1 MKDAELKK
9 CVSLI
14 EFPNYLIN
22 KNGHIYSL
30 YRNKYLKETDNGK
43 GYYRYTLT
51 NRNGELI
58 RHDGQIFIAL
68 AWLPNPEN
76 KPTVD
81 HVNRNR
87 KDNRVENLRWA
98 TLEEQSFNKL
108 SSYSQAKR
116 TVYYEICNAY
126 SKRYEKGRLINDK
139 SSVYRCCIG
148 ERATEM
154 GKIYSFN
161 PPCLSKPYKIALSSG
176 PCAGKTS
183 LLPFLKKRLE
193 EYHYNVVIVPEAA
206 TELLSEGIKPDENFQ
221 YKIAERQLHNE
232 EIASSKAE
240 LLTDKT
246 YNETIILYDRSF
258 ICNQA
263 YCTKEEFEKIKK
275 KLSIS
280 DIYDRY
286 DACIHLET
294 GAFYNY
300 ETEGRFE
307 TREEAIELDK
317 KTLLYTSKHKNF
329 VFIKAQKNISPKQSS
344 LFSNTMKLINK
355 IRSFERW
362 ERE

>member
-1 MKDAELKK
+1 MKADDFKK
-9 CVSLI
+9 CVCLI

-22 KNGHIYSL
+22 KNGRIYSL

-58 RHDGQIFIAL
+58 RHEAQIFIAL

-81 HVNRNR
+81 HINRCP

-98 TLEEQSFNKL
+98 TMEEQGCNKIA
-108 SSYSQAKR
+108 SYSQAKR

-148 ERATEM
+148 KRAIEG

-183 LLPFLKKRLE
+183 MLPFLKKRLE
-193 EYHYNVVIVPEAA
+193 KYNYNVVIVPEAA
-206 TELLSEGIKPDENFQ
+206 TELLREGIKPDDNFQ
-221 YKIAERQLHNE
+221 KKIAERQLHNE
-232 EIASSKAE
+232 EIAIRKAE
-240 LLTDKT
+240 LITDKT

-258 ICNQA
+258 ICSQA
-263 YCTKEEFEKIKK
+263 YCSQTEFEKIMKN
-275 KLSIS
+275 LSIN
-280 DIYDRY
+280 DIYSRY

-294 GAFYNY
+294 GANYNY
-300 ETEGRFE
+300 EPEGRFE

-329 VFIKAQKNISPKQSS
+329 VFIKAQKNISHKQKS

-355 IRSFERW
+355 IRSFERG
-362 ERE
+362 E